1 MNEETKTVITAGLLL
16 FALAAW
22 FWPLFLA
29 VHLVAGDRKKRGEP
43 PGYDERQKIARLK
56 AGNHTLFVLLGF
68 LGAWAAVDQVGR
80 LPWTGSLLDMTL
92 CALML
97 AWSVWAADCILHDA
111 FVTWK
116 DKRKNANAIVLTYCV
131 SMSMFVRAFCVSG
144 YCKSWMPF
152 VFACAGAAVLAGVV
166 LYKARQEKAADA
178 V

>member
-1 MNEETKTVITAGLLL
+1 MPNGPCGGVPALL
-16 FALAAW
+16 
-22 FWPLFLA
+22 PHGLFLFEG
-29 VHLVAGDRKKRGEP
+29 AGG
-43 PGYDERQKIARLK
+43 
-56 AGNHTLFVLLGF
+56 
-68 LGAWAAVDQVGR
+68 
-80 LPWTGSLLDMTL
+80 
-92 CALML
+92 
-97 AWSVWAADCILHDA
+97 
-111 FVTWK
+111 VTWK

>member
-1 MNEETKTVITAGLLL
+1 M
-16 FALAAW
+16 
-22 FWPLFLA
+22 
-29 VHLVAGDRKKRGEP
+29 
-43 PGYDERQKIARLK
+43 
-56 AGNHTLFVLLGF
+56 LLGF